1 MKGTLCVYYSRTG
14 NTKALA
20 EYISK
25 KLNAELLEISDG
37 IDRSGKSGYLKSGYE
52 SMKGILP
59 KLNSFGTGKK
69 MEDYR
74 NIIILCPIWAFNI
87 CPVTKSFLKK
97 FGNKIKG
104 KVYFIVTH
112 DSFFKYEGRINK
124 LNIYLNNKHESHL
137 SVANK
142 DKNKYNKIDEFIKQL
157 H

>member
-25 KLNAELLEISDG
+25 KLNTELLEITDG

-52 SMKGILP
+52 SMKGIIP

-69 MEDYR
+69 IEDYR
-74 NIIILCPIWAFNI
+74 NIIIFTPIWAFNI
-87 CPVTKSFLKK
+87 CPVTKSFLTK
-97 FGNKIKG
+97 FGKKIKG
-104 KVYFIVTH
+104 KVYFVVTH
-112 DSFFKYEGRINK
+112 DSPFKFDKKINK
-124 LNIYLNNKHESHL
+124 LNTYLNNEHTAHISL
-137 SVANK
+137 SNK
-142 DKNKYNKIDEFIKQL
+142 DKKLYQKLDSFIKNI